1 MKRAILLTWPY
12 SLVVFACLSDCIG
25 QRWPSCAP
33 TCSLGLPYSEHPVLL
48 IVEMSFLVVLVLPCS
63 RWFHHLTLSLARYSP
78 LLVVD
83 VPCYNPWLPC
93 AVSLLGSLRLSAPLI
108 ASTFQFAVIVLSFA
122 VMTYWVLCQLS
133 QSTGLAVFQCLPPV
147 SLIGFVN

>member
-1 MKRAILLTWPY
+1 MDEAGHPVDYWPY

-48 IVEMSFLVVLVLPCS
+48 LVEMSFLVVLVLPCS

-122 VMTYWVLCQLS
+122 LQSFL
-133 QSTGLAVFQCLPPV
+133 QSTAHNFSV
-147 SLIGFVN
+147 SEMQPKLRHE